1 MAYKSITVVKGS
13 GGYGGP
19 LSITPTDL
27 MTTYVSKQQGI
38 TLSKTI
44 A

>member
-19 LSITPTDL
+19 LSIT
-27 MTTYVSKQQGI
+27 QQTRNI
-38 TLSKTI
+38 NLSISQVAVKTRNC
-44 A
+44 